1 MARHSFAV
9 GVHIYIGRT
18 RYQMVASF
26 PKEGVEHWELKN
38 TKNGVRTDKPRT
50 ELEHLYDEG
59 DLRFDGDRDEDT
71 EDKRRERR
79 RRHGV
84 PLSDM
89 DPAKQK
95 RVAFRRAVIRTV
107 DERTAP
113 GTKTAKVIVNG
124 AATGTTVL
132 QALLDEL
139 GRTLGLEHLGKEQ
152 TVSQATYYRW
162 CAIYRAYDEHRDLGG
177 DHDQRGNRKQLHP
190 LVARIMKE
198 EMAAEIEAARHRNQ
212 PGGKVHPVMASIM
225 GRVLKR
231 VKAER
236 LRHPGETLRMPEKTT
251 FYNHWNEFDARLRD
265 IAKYGLVR
273 ARQMHRF
280 PRPSVDPEH
289 ALDLVQFDETRLPI
303 FVIDEILGIPLGRP
317 WLAWLVDV
325 YTGAII
331 GVYLGFEPPGDLVI
345 GSTLRHAASMKSY
358 VAKEYP
364 GLPPWRFSGLPRHM
378 TFDNSLQAHGRT
390 IQTIAGNLDIPYDF
404 TPARMPWT
412 KSEVEGAFQVANT
425 QWLQEM
431 NGFVLAARDEIDGQ
445 DYDPTRNAVMGFRH
459 LFYILHCW
467 LLEVYHQK
475 PTPGTR
481 LSPDQRW
488 SAGTAQ
494 VDPEFPEDGTDLDLM
509 FGIVREGQLLD
520 HRGVVYEN
528 IRYYSEGLSRVRDRN
543 GHSLKVRVKVNP
555 LNLGKIHVWDPKVE
569 MWIPATAREMGYGDY
584 AEGLEL
590 HCHKL
595 YLRHAD
601 RLSGRKSLEALI
613 ESRLHLQDLIAH
625 ALPDALSIRTNT
637 LIARAMGVGSQHII
651 ANLDA
656 GGNLPRLTGPFAG
669 LPLNPLLPPPQPVA
683 VPPVKQIGGPAPA
696 AAAPASEAPGAA
708 PVRPRRAI
716 PTFKTNRSIGRG

>member
-18 RYQMVASF
+18 RYRMVTSF

-38 TKNGVRTDKPRT
+38 TKNSVREDRPRA
-50 ELEHLYDEG
+50 ELDRLYDEG
-59 DLRFDGDRDEDT
+59 ELRFDGDRDEDT

-79 RRHGV
+79 RKHGV

-89 DPAKQK
+89 PARKQT
-95 RVAFRRAVIRTV
+95 RVAYRKAVIRAV

-113 GTKTAKVIVNG
+113 GSKTANVIVNG
-124 AATGTTVL
+124 VATEATVL
-132 QALLDEL
+132 QTLLDEL
-139 GRTLGLEHLGKEQ
+139 GRTLGLQHLGKEQ
-152 TVSQATYYRW
+152 TIDQSTYYRW
-162 CAIYRAYDEHRDLGG
+162 CKKYDAYEDHRDLAG
-177 DHDQRGNRKQLHP
+177 DYDKRGNRNQLHP
-190 LVARIMKE
+190 LVTKIMKE

-212 PGGKVHPVMASIM
+212 PGMKARPVMANIM
-225 GRVLKR
+225 GNVLKR
-231 VKAER
+231 IKAER
-236 LRHPGETLRMPEKTT
+236 LRHPGETLRLPGKST
-251 FYNHWNEFDARLRD
+251 FYIHWDKFDARLRD
-265 IAKYGLVR
+265 IAKYGAVR

-280 PRPSVDPEH
+280 PRPSVEPEH
-289 ALDLVQFDETRLPI
+289 ALDVVQFDETRLPI

-325 YTGAII
+325 YTGAVI
-331 GVYLGFEPPGDLVI
+331 GVYLGFEPPSDLVI

-364 GLPPWRFSGLPRHM
+364 GLPLWRYSGLPRHLI
-378 TFDNSLQAHGRT
+378 FDNSLQAHGET
-390 IQTIAGNLDIPYDF
+390 IKTITGNLDIPYDF

-431 NGFVLAARDEIDGQ
+431 SGFVLDPRNQIDRK

-488 SAGTAQ
+488 TAGTAQ
-494 VDPEFPEDGTDLDLM
+494 VDPEFPEHGTDLDLM
-509 FGIVREGQLLD
+509 FGIVREGKLLD
-520 HRGVVYEN
+520 HRGVIYEN
-528 IRYYSEGLSRVRDRN
+528 IRYYSEDLDLARTRN
-543 GHSLKVRVKVNP
+543 GHSHKVRIKVNP
-555 LNLGKIHVWDPKVE
+555 LNLGKIHVWDRKMN

-595 YLRHAD
+595 YLRHAE
-601 RLSGRKSLEALI
+601 RLSGRNSLEELV
-613 ESRLHLQDLIAH
+613 ESRLHLQELIAH
-625 ALPDALSIRTNT
+625 ALPDALSIRANT
-637 LIARAMGVGSQHII
+637 LIARAMGVGSQHVI

-656 GGNLPRLTGPFAG
+656 SGNLPRLTGPFAG
-669 LPLNPLLPPPQPVA
+669 QPLNPLLPPPRPAVA
-683 VPPVKQIGGPAPA
+683 PPVKQISGPAPA
-696 AAAPASEAPGAA
+696 ATAPASEAPEAA
-708 PVRPRRAI
+708 PARPRRPI